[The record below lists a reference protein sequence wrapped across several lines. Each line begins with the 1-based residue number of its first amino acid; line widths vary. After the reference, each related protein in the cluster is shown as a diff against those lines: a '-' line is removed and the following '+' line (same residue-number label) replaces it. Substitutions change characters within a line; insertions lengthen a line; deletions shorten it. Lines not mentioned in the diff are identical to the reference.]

1 MLSGADPKRCYG
13 IELDE
18 AVLEVAKKRLAEL
31 GVPECNIISG
41 NALEQISYAKKF
53 DCIVMNP
60 PYKRGLHIDIAVA
73 CIPNLKDDGILLS
86 LCPRNSLTKFKYFAP
101 KMSKRAA
108 KVRDYI
114 ESVEM
119 IGFKAFDAVGLNV
132 DFSIMTCKHNP
143 ITHYF
148 DNFFESEVEKSLY
161 KKVSSIYRRNKELYT
176 LWDDYNENV
185 RKVKSLEAVKQRA
198 YSAAVGITSQLNGTL
213 RR

>member
-31 GVPECNIISG
+31 GVPEANLVCGSV
-41 NALEQISYAKKF
+41 LEQSSYAKKF

-60 PYKRGLHIDIAVA
+60 PYKRGLHIDIAEA
-73 CIPNLKDDGILLS
+73 CIPNLQDDGILLS

-101 KMSKRAA
+101 KMAKRVA
-108 KVRDYI
+108 KVCDYI

-119 IGFKAFDAVGLNV
+119 IGFKAFDTVGLNV
-132 DFSIMTCKHNP
+132 DFSIMACKHNP
-143 ITHYF
+143 TTHYF

-161 KKVSSIYRRNKELYT
+161 KKVSSIYRRNKEVYT
-176 LWDDYNENV
+176 LWDGYNENI
-185 RKVKSLEAVKQRA
+185 RKPKA
-198 YSAAVGITSQLNGTL
+198 YSAQVGLKSQLNGTL
-213 RR
+213 RC